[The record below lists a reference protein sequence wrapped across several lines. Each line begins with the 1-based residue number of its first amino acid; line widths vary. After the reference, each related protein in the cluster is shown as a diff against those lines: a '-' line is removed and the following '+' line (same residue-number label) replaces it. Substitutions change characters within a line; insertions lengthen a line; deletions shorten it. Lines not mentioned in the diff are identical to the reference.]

1 MNPFFLHHIYF
12 LYPRSFYTIW
22 KLEFRTLSLIQQLQ
36 EIKNFFLYFFCFSPG
51 FFSVY
56 ISKFLNI
63 KTYIVYIYIIIYIVL
78 IVGSPRKGLS
88 AATESAES
96 GDNRSRHEAYPVEDS
111 NAKLVLSGG
120 EGYVDFRIGLFLYV
134 LGYNDLLIREITLSN
149 YWDKEFIATDTLT

>member
-36 EIKNFFLYFFCFSPG
+36 KIKNFFLYFFCFSPG

-63 KTYIVYIYIIIYIVL
+63 KTYIVYIYNIIYIVL

-149 YWDKEFIATDTLT
+149 YWDKEFIAFDILT

>member
-1 MNPFFLHHIYF
+1 M
-12 LYPRSFYTIW
+12 
-22 KLEFRTLSLIQQLQ
+22 IQQLQ
-36 EIKNFFLYFFCFSPG
+36 KIKNFFLYFFCFSPG

-149 YWDKEFIATDTLT
+149 Y